1 MKHPGFFILA
11 LVSVCVSG
19 LETAPPGKDPGEYC
33 HNHNCPSEQDL
44 FRNMATKVQEKLKLV
59 VFFGSTREG
68 RLADRVK
75 KFVLDHI
82 QKKEKHDIVV
92 YDPAEKEFPLLKKA
106 FHYYDNKSEAPKL
119 LQECDADIQTADE
132 FLLISCEYN
141 HSIPPALSNMLD
153 HFPASSFAWRPSAIL
168 TYSPSQFGGM
178 RAAMQLRAMTGELGC
193 TSISKIFAIPSLYD
207 VLNEDGTPKEGK
219 KEHLVKELDELM
231 SHLDWTAQAFKDK
244 KTKSGVPSNL

>member
-19 LETAPPGKDPGEYC
+19 LETAPP
-33 HNHNCPSEQDL
+33 DL